1 MIRRLA
7 AGLLLLPILF
17 ILGCESELPEGSVAQ
32 VGAALVPQSAF
43 DDLKTAYEAAGRAPD
58 EEKQPDEYAKFEQA
72 LAEYLVMLETLRQT
86 ASDFGVSVTDR
97 DIAEEIE
104 RIKGM
109 FQGDEKRFEAA
120 LEAQNLTFEQLKQ
133 SVRESLWIERMK
145 AEVTKDVAVSENEVR
160 DHYES
165 HKAEY
170 VEQEAREVRHILISP
185 FRNLADGTVS
195 STAGEGEWEAARTE
209 AEKVRNEIRNGADFI
224 SQVEQYSDDDA
235 TSENG
240 GKLGA
245 IIRGQMVPAF
255 DEAVFSIQKG
265 DLSEP
270 VKTRYGYHIIQVTDI
285 TPERQITYDQVKET
299 IRTTLLN
306 QKLTKTWEAWLAGKV
321 AELGVAYRDGY
332 APSGQSP
339 GAELNRHLAP
349 ATTTTTE

>member
-1 MIRRLA
+1 MADIAKANAEALKKLLEARPFWVDIQPAIECVPGMKKNLILHAGPPVTWERMCGPQRGATIGALIYEGMAKNPEEAEELA
-7 AGLLLLPILF
+7 ASG
-17 ILGCESELPEGSVAQ
+17 
-32 VGAALVPQSAF
+32 
-43 DDLKTAYEAAGRAPD
+43 
-58 EEKQPDEYAKFEQA
+58 
-72 LAEYLVMLETLRQT
+72 
-86 ASDFGVSVTDR
+86 
-97 DIAEEIE
+97 EIE
-104 RIKGM
+104 FDPCHHHDTVGPMAGIVCASM
-109 FQGDEKRFEAA
+109 PM
-120 LEAQNLTFEQLKQ
+120 
-133 SVRESLWIERMK
+133 I
-145 AEVTKDVAVSENEVR
+145 VTENEVR
-160 DHYES
+160 DYYES

-170 VEQEAREVRHILISP
+170 VEQEAREVRHILVSP

-224 SQVEQYSDDDA
+224 TQVEQYSDDDA
-235 TSENG
+235 TNENG

-255 DEAVFSIQKG
+255 DEAVFSLQKG

-306 QKLTKTWEAWLAGKV
+306 QKLTKTWEAWLASKV

-332 APSGQSP
+332 APSAQSA
-339 GAELNRHLAP
+339 GAGLDRSLAP
-349 ATTTTTE
+349 ATTTTAD